1 MNRVE
6 GLKDILSILQKDRD
20 ARIDWRDDTEFKKM
34 RDLKRD
40 PNAIIL
46 HYDVLI
52 KRYENQIAKF
62 DELIDFCK
70 YLIEEETE
78 EDLDEEA
85 DLCGRF

>member
-6 GLKDILSILQKDRD
+6 GLKDILIILQKDRD
-20 ARIDWRDDTEFKKM
+20 AHIDWREDTEFKKM

-40 PNAIIL
+40 PNAYIS
-46 HYDVLI
+46 HYDGLI
-52 KRYENQIAKF
+52 KRHEDQITKF
-62 DELIDFCK
+62 NELIDFCK